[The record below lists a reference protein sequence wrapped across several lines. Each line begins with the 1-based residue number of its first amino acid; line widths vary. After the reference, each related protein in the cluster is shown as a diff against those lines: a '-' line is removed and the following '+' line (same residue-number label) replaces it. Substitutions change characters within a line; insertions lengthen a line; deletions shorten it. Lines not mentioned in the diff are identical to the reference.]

1 MTIRFETSPL
11 GAAPDGDLAGA
22 TRSQQGRKPD
32 ARVRA
37 ALLAEGAAAAP
48 RDLLMNGGA
57 LAVTTGQQ
65 AGLFTGPLYGI
76 LKGLSAAA
84 LAAELTARG
93 TPHVPVF
100 WVAGDD
106 HDFSEINHCTV
117 IGKDGRPVR
126 IVLRERPAGAPMLP
140 VYREQV
146 GEDGRRA
153 LAELESQLPES
164 DFRTDALA
172 WLSRAY
178 GDAGTDLAEAY
189 ARALAELL
197 GPFGVVV
204 ARGWDGALKAAAAPV
219 LLGAARRAAE
229 LDRALAAEAER
240 LKRAGTETPVEVGQ
254 GLSLL
259 MVETAEGRDRLKVVA
274 GDRFETRR
282 GAHAVS
288 LKDIEQTIA
297 TSPEKVSGNVLL
309 RPAVEAAVFPTVAY
323 FGGPGELAYL
333 AQTGPVFEMLGVPRP
348 ARLPRLSGFL
358 VEAKVDKVLERY
370 GLAPAEFAQP
380 EGSLMSRLARE
391 QLPREAAEALAAL
404 RATITERYAALQAEA
419 AKVDRTLEKP
429 VENAR
434 NQALV
439 ASNEIEKKLVAALK
453 RANETTVQQV
463 SRARDQLYPGGV
475 PQERVITAASFLSR
489 HGRDVLG
496 QIFEAARAHAK
507 RLLEGASGGV

>member
-1 MTIRFETSPL
+1 MSVRFEVSTL
-11 GAAPDGDLAGA
+11 GAKVAGDLAA
-22 TRSQQGRKPD
+22 SARAQQGRKPD
-32 ARVRA
+32 ARVAA

-48 RDLLMNGGA
+48 RDLLMQGGA

-65 AGLFTGPLYGI
+65 AGLFTGPLYGV

-106 HDFSEINHCTV
+106 HDFTEINHCTV
-117 IGKDGRPVR
+117 IGKDGRPAR
-126 IVLRERPAGAPMLP
+126 IVLRERPQGAPMLP
-140 VYREQV
+140 AYRETI

-153 LAELESQLPES
+153 LAELEAQLPES

-172 WLSRAY
+172 WLARAY
-178 GDAGTDLAEAY
+178 EPGTNLAEAY

-204 ARGWDGALKAAAAPV
+204 ARGWDGALKAVAAPV
-219 LLGAARRAAE
+219 LLGAARKAAE
-229 LDRALAAEAER
+229 LDRALATQAER
-240 LKRAGTETPVEVGQ
+240 LKQAGAEVPVEVGQ

-259 MVETAEGRDRLKVVA
+259 MVETAEGRDRLKIVS

-282 GAHAVS
+282 GGHAVS
-288 LKDIEQTIA
+288 LKDIEQSIA
-297 TSPEKVSGNVLL
+297 GSPEKISGNVLL

-333 AQTGPVFEMLGVPRP
+333 AQTGPVFELLSVPRP

-370 GLAPAEFAQP
+370 GLAPADFAAP
-380 EGSLMSRLARE
+380 EGALVSRLVRE
-391 QLPREAAEALAAL
+391 QLPAEAATALAAL
-404 RATITERYAALQAEA
+404 RASVTERYAALQAEA
-419 AKVDRTLEKP
+419 AKLDSTLEKP

-439 ASNEIEKKLVAALK
+439 ASHEIEKKLVAALK
-453 RANETTVQQV
+453 RASETTVQQV
-463 SRARDQLYPGGV
+463 TRARDQLY
-475 PQERVITAASFLSR
+475 
-489 HGRDVLG
+489 
-496 QIFEAARAHAK
+496 
-507 RLLEGASGGV
+507 